1 MPYLDDEE
9 RSDDPYSLFIFAINA
24 EQTKQKYITRFKGD
38 LRFLLN
44 LLDKAEEESNTEIE
58 IDGDNKSE
66 AAAAVKRIR
75 RVRLAVIDLD
85 KE

>member
-1 MPYLDDEE
+1 MTKLSSE
-9 RSDDPYSLFIFAINA
+9 RLS
-24 EQTKQKYITRFKGD
+24 KGD

-66 AAAAVKRIR
+66 ATAALIRIR
-75 RVRLAVIDLD
+75 RIRLAVIDLD
-85 KE
+85 RE

>member
-1 MPYLDDEE
+1 L
-9 RSDDPYSLFIFAINA
+9 S
-24 EQTKQKYITRFKGD
+24 KGD

-66 AAAAVKRIR
+66 ATAALKSIR
-75 RVRLAVIDLD
+75 RIRLAVIDLND
-85 KE
+85 

>member
-1 MPYLDDEE
+1 MTKISSE
-9 RSDDPYSLFIFAINA
+9 RLS
-24 EQTKQKYITRFKGD
+24 KGD

-66 AAAAVKRIR
+66 ATAALKRQSM
-75 RVRLAVIDLD
+75 VNCVP
-85 KE
+85 